1 MSSLLKKFIGSAG
14 LQFTSKGLAVIS
26 GVIFA
31 RYLGA
36 EQYGVYSYTLS
47 IIALVSLP
55 VMAGFPDLLVREVAK
70 YHLGSKWDS
79 LLGVISW
86 SRWYILISSFIVILG
101 LCFFLDADFFQSDV
115 TNLLIIFFWLIPLR
129 ALLMHQGA
137 ILNGFRY
144 YISSQLPERIV
155 IPVITLIVLCFYF
168 VLDLTINA
176 TQLAFISVFSS
187 FFSFLLSLYLLN
199 KVINKLL
206 KKTKPTYQVKYWS
219 RSLIPFSLIT
229 FISTLNVELAFILLG
244 WLDSTESVAYFRIAM
259 HSVILISLG
268 LSSINVVI
276 MPNVVRFYKVGN
288 LHKTQDL
295 LTKSVRLSTLI
306 SLPIILVLMFFGD
319 DLISFLFG
327 DEYLESYSILI
338 VLCIGQLVNVIMG
351 SVDLVLNMTGNES
364 KSLKVLLI
372 TFSINVL
379 FLFLLIPH
387 FGSLGAAISVSLGMI
402 VSKVLMAI
410 DVWKTTKIKTWIM

>member
-155 IPVITLIVLCFYF
+155 IPVI
-168 VLDLTINA
+168 
-176 TQLAFISVFSS
+176 
-187 FFSFLLSLYLLN
+187 
-199 KVINKLL
+199 K
-206 KKTKPTYQVKYWS
+206 
-219 RSLIPFSLIT
+219 
-229 FISTLNVELAFILLG
+229 
-244 WLDSTESVAYFRIAM
+244 
-259 HSVILISLG
+259 
-268 LSSINVVI
+268 
-276 MPNVVRFYKVGN
+276 
-288 LHKTQDL
+288 
-295 LTKSVRLSTLI
+295 
-306 SLPIILVLMFFGD
+306 
-319 DLISFLFG
+319 
-327 DEYLESYSILI
+327 
-338 VLCIGQLVNVIMG
+338 
-351 SVDLVLNMTGNES
+351 
-364 KSLKVLLI
+364 
-372 TFSINVL
+372 
-379 FLFLLIPH
+379 
-387 FGSLGAAISVSLGMI
+387 
-402 VSKVLMAI
+402 
-410 DVWKTTKIKTWIM
+410 